1 MSSFSNSIAWFG
13 TGLTQNILDGATH
26 SRREGQNRTSGP
38 LARAG
43 GFNLDYLAEP
53 VRFEL

>member
-43 GFNLDYLAEP
+43 GFTLDYLAEP